1 MGVQP
6 HQNSPI
12 KRICAGLLAHVD
24 AGKTTFSEQV
34 LFRGGLLRTP
44 GRVDDGDSFLDFNE
58 IERERGITVF
68 SEQAVFARE
77 EGIYCLIDTPGH
89 ADFSWEMERA
99 MEVMDYAIVLVSGT
113 DGIQGHTETIW
124 KLLDRYEIPAFFFV
138 NKLDRDTA
146 DYEKVLGELQARFS
160 EAVCDFTFW
169 GNGAADQME
178 VPERAVMLAAEED
191 ESVLEEY
198 LNGELDRGRL
208 TKALRTMIRQQR
220 IFPCMGG
227 SASTGMGIDA
237 FLQAFYELTS
247 GTWRDESPL
256 SGRVYKIR
264 HDSQGERLTFVKLT
278 GGRLSVRDAVGEEK
292 IHQIRQ
298 YSGNRYVTLQEAV
311 AGDLVALTGITSKK
325 PGDGIGEASDA
336 PEAVILPTLRARVL
350 FDSSIP
356 SRQMIQIF
364 SVLEAENPGLHTLW
378 EEQLGQLSIQIFGKI
393 QLEVLASEIS
403 SRFGIQVSFGVPEVV
418 YKETIAGPVMGYG
431 HFEPLRHYAEVA
443 VRLEPGAAGSGIS
456 FRSECHV
463 DRLAVNYQN
472 LIRTHVFE
480 RAHKG
485 VLTGSDLT
493 DVEVVLV
500 DGRSHIKHT
509 EGGDFREAL
518 YRAIR
523 QGLMKAESVLLEP
536 YYHFS
541 IFVPEEYVGRVL
553 TDIGKYHGEF
563 EAPSLSGNAA
573 KIQGQGPVS
582 EMMNYGEELAVLTRG
597 RGSVSFRFDGYR
609 PCHNQDEVV
618 ARRGYEADHDLENP
632 SYSVFCS
639 KGAAITV
646 NWDQAEGYM
655 HCLR

>member
-1 MGVQP
+1 M
-6 HQNSPI
+6 
-12 KRICAGLLAHVD
+12 
-24 AGKTTFSEQV
+24 
-34 LFRGGLLRTP
+34 
-44 GRVDDGDSFLDFNE
+44 
-58 IERERGITVF
+58 
-68 SEQAVFARE
+68 
-77 EGIYCLIDTPGH
+77 
-89 ADFSWEMERA
+89 
-99 MEVMDYAIVLVSGT
+99 
-113 DGIQGHTETIW
+113 
-124 KLLDRYEIPAFFFV
+124 
-138 NKLDRDTA
+138 
-146 DYEKVLGELQARFS
+146 
-160 EAVCDFTFW
+160 
-169 GNGAADQME
+169 
-178 VPERAVMLAAEED
+178 
-191 ESVLEEY
+191 
-198 LNGELDRGRL
+198 
-208 TKALRTMIRQQR
+208 
-220 IFPCMGG
+220 
-227 SASTGMGIDA
+227 
-237 FLQAFYELTS
+237 
-247 GTWRDESPL
+247 
-256 SGRVYKIR
+256 
-264 HDSQGERLTFVKLT
+264 
-278 GGRLSVRDAVGEEK
+278 
-292 IHQIRQ
+292 
-298 YSGNRYVTLQEAV
+298 
-311 AGDLVALTGITSKK
+311 
-325 PGDGIGEASDA
+325 
-336 PEAVILPTLRARVL
+336 
-350 FDSSIP
+350 
-356 SRQMIQIF
+356 
-364 SVLEAENPGLHTLW
+364 
-378 EEQLGQLSIQIFGKI
+378 
-393 QLEVLASEIS
+393 
-403 SRFGIQVSFGVPEVV
+403 V

-646 NWDQAEGYM
+646 NWDQAESYM